1 MGSEGNELY
10 RLLIRLT
17 GLEETQVKQELN
29 PLLARLQLCPTTL
42 TMEDVRRA
50 MIVYLDEFSAQIDR
64 EDVEA
69 LEELES
75 LEGSEFVEA

>member
-17 GLEETQVKQELN
+17 GLEEQQVKAELN
-29 PLLARLQLCPTTL
+29 PLLKRLNMSPETL

-50 MIVYLDEFSAQIDR
+50 MIVYLDEFSAQVAS

-69 LEELES
+69 LAELDS
-75 LEGSEFVEA
+75 LDLEPIEA